1 MEKPI
6 LKSPT
11 AKKLRKDMRSELGIP
26 KVITCVILFIM
37 LFDVSLLNAQ
47 TTQTDTSKSKSV
59 TTSKTDDE
67 YQKIREQAKQQPVIG
82 ETKPGTVLKPADTIR
97 KAQPVIIKRKVVINQ
112 DYIGFNTS
120 PMLQQLLPFN
130 AVPADADLM
139 TLNFRRYK
147 NNKGYRFAMGIN
159 DLTIN
164 SNVQSLAMYYDYD
177 NRKSMGGKWSYFLGY
192 GIGFEFF
199 QDNSKS
205 NGVFFASQGFTD
217 FLFTGH
223 WGLEYKVNEVF
234 SLSTESLFELRLG
247 SSGGMRLV
255 PPVAIVANFNI
266 TKAR

>member
-1 MEKPI
+1 MSIK
-6 LKSPT
+6 
-11 AKKLRKDMRSELGIP
+11 AKLLGVVYGLLFLVL
-26 KVITCVILFIM
+26 VIFTNSVH
-37 LFDVSLLNAQ
+37 AQ
-47 TTQTDTSKSKSV
+47 TTQSDTGKSIPVSGSV
-59 TTSKTDDE
+59 KTDDE
-67 YQKIREQAKQQPVIG
+67 YQKIREQAKQPVIAPAATVASTS
-82 ETKPGTVLKPADTIR
+82 TKDTGK
-97 KAQPVIIKRKVVINQ
+97 KAAPVIIRRNVIVKQ

-130 AVPADADLM
+130 AVPADANLM

-147 NNKGYRFAMGIN
+147 NNKGYRFGFGIN

-223 WGLEYKVNEVF
+223 WGLEYKVNEIF
-234 SLSTESLFELRLG
+234 SLSTESQFQLRLG

-255 PPVAIVANFNI
+255 PPVAIFANFNI

>member
-1 MEKPI
+1 M
-6 LKSPT
+6 S
-11 AKKLRKDMRSELGIP
+11 SELGIP
-26 KVITCVILFIM
+26 KVITCLILFVLM
-37 LFDVSLLNAQ
+37 FEASWVNAQ

-82 ETKPGTVLKPADTIR
+82 ETKSVTVVKPSDTVR
-97 KAQPVIIKRKVVINQ
+97 KVQAQPVIIKRKVVINQ

-130 AVPADADLM
+130 AVPAEADLM

-159 DLTIN
+159 NLTIN

-199 QDNSKS
+199 QDNSKG

-223 WGLEYKVNEVF
+223 WGLEYKVNEDF
-234 SLSTESLFELRLG
+234 SLTTESLFEVRLG
-247 SSGGMRLV
+247 TSGGMRLV